1 METAIAKYDY
11 NFVKDILA
19 LINKD
24 GLPTPFSRE
33 IFLINVHI
41 AGTSYVEDIEEI
53 ESELIEGDMIVMK
66 REPDNQYDELA
77 ILILDKKGRKIGY
90 VPRNNNAIL
99 ARLMDAGKII
109 FAKIISKNRADYWL
123 KIDIEIYLKEI

>member
-19 LINKD
+19 LINKG